1 MPRETMEIPGYKI
14 QREIGKGGM
23 ATVYLAIQES
33 LGRPVVLKVMGT
45 NLETTP
51 EFSKR
56 FLNEGHVLAS
66 LTHPNIITIF
76 DIGIAEDFL
85 YISME
90 YLGGGSLAPR
100 IAQGMNP
107 ESALDIVRQIGAAL
121 AFAHAKGIV
130 HRDVKPA
137 NILYRDDGAPV
148 LTDFGIAKQAGDSE
162 LTSTGTILGSP
173 YYMSPEQAE
182 GRVALDG
189 RSDIYSLGIIFY
201 EMLTGRRPYEG
212 DSAITI
218 VLQHLQ
224 APVPRLPRGLER
236 YQPLLDRMLAKKRD
250 QRLRDAAT
258 LVSQVKALQASYEGT
273 RVLQRPGV
281 GPVSAQAAQAYRDG
295 HITQR
300 MAAPAQDSR
309 LRVWSVLGGVL
320 LLLTG
325 ATGGYFAH
333 QINQYATVSITPAHG
348 APRAVA
354 HPGVAPNPG
363 AATVRPEG
371 ADADPMHRQVVT
383 ALKWLG
389 RKSLEESRLTSPP
402 EDNAHYYFARLLELD
417 PGNPQAV
424 EGIADIAR
432 RYAQMAEAQIRRGN
446 YALAETYL
454 TEGLRVDPSNKQLQ
468 VLRSGVQ
475 IRERSLLD
483 GLLGLLRGES

>member
-1 MPRETMEIPGYKI
+1 MEIAGYKI

-23 ATVYLAIQES
+23 ATVYLGIQES
-33 LGRPVVLKVMGT
+33 LSRPVVLKVMGT

-56 FLNEGHVLAS
+56 FLNEGQLLAS
-66 LTHPNIITIF
+66 LSHPNIITIF

-90 YLGGGSLAPR
+90 YLGGGSLGHR
-100 IAQGMNP
+100 IARGMTP
-107 ESALDIVRQIGAAL
+107 EEALDIVRQIGSAL
-121 AFAHAKGIV
+121 AVAHAKGVV

-137 NILYRDDGAPV
+137 NILYRDDGTPV
-148 LTDFGIAKQAGDSE
+148 LTDFGIAKQAGENE

-224 APVPRLPRGLER
+224 APAPRLPRGLER
-236 YQPLLDRMLAKKRD
+236 YQPLLERMLAKKRD

-258 LVSQVKALQASYEGT
+258 LVSQVKTLQASLEGT

-281 GPVSAQAAQAYRDG
+281 GPMSAQAAQAYRDG
-295 HITQR
+295 HVTQR
-300 MAAPAQDSR
+300 MTAERGRRVR
-309 LRVWSVLGGVL
+309 LWTVLGGMS

-325 ATGGYFAH
+325 GLAGYFVH
-333 QINQYATVSITPAHG
+333 QIHQYSTVAI
-348 APRAVA
+348 APTHSSAPGTARAD
-354 HPGVAPNPG
+354 GVAELTSAPSGKGEASDN
-363 AATVRPEG
+363 
-371 ADADPMHRQVVT
+371 DPIHRQVVT

-389 RKSLEESRLTSPP
+389 RKSLEDSRLTSPP
-402 EDNAHYYFARLLELD
+402 DDNAYYYFARLLELD
-417 PGNPQAV
+417 PGNPQAL
-424 EGIADIAR
+424 EGIADIGR

-446 YALAETYL
+446 YAVAETYL
-454 TEGLRVDPSNKQLQ
+454 VEGLRVDPTNKQLQ
-468 VLRSGVQ
+468 VLRSGAQ
-475 IRERSLLD
+475 IRERSFLG
-483 GLLGLLRGES
+483 GLLAFLRGEG

>member
-1 MPRETMEIPGYKI
+1 MEIPGYKI

-66 LTHPNIITIF
+66 LSHPNIITIF

-90 YLGGGSLAPR
+90 YLGGGSLALR
-100 IAQGMNP
+100 IAQGMTP
-107 ESALDIVRQIGAAL
+107 EGALDIVRQIGTAL
-121 AFAHAKGIV
+121 AFAHARGVV

-137 NILYRDDGAPV
+137 NILYRDDGTPV

-182 GRVALDG
+182 GRVELDG

-224 APVPRLPRGLER
+224 ASVPRLPRGLER
-236 YQPLLDRMLAKKRD
+236 YQPLLERMLAKRRD

-258 LVSQVKALQASYEGT
+258 LVSQVKALQGSFEGT
-273 RVLQRPGV
+273 RLLQRPGV
-281 GPVSAQAAQAYRDG
+281 GPVSAEAAQAYRGG
-295 HITQR
+295 HVTQR
-300 MAAPAQDSR
+300 MAAPQGNR
-309 LRVWSVLGGVL
+309 LRVWSILGAL
-320 LLLTG
+320 ALLLTG
-325 ATGGYFAH
+325 ALAGYFAH
-333 QINQYATVSITPAHG
+333 QINQYATVSITPSHG
-348 APRAVA
+348 PPRAGTRV
-354 HPGVAPNPG
+354 PGPG
-363 AATVRPEG
+363 ATATAGARGEG
-371 ADADPMHRQVVT
+371 GEPDAMQRQVVT

-389 RKSLEESRLTSPP
+389 RKSLEESKLTTPP
-402 EDNAHYYFARLLELD
+402 EDNAHYYFSRLLELD
-417 PGNPQAV
+417 PGNAQAV
-424 EGIADIAR
+424 EGIADIGR
-432 RYAQMAEAQIRRGN
+432 RYAQMAETQIRRGN
-446 YALAETYL
+446 YSAAETYL
-454 TEGLRVDPSNKQLQ
+454 SEGLRVDPRNKQLQ

-475 IRERSLLD
+475 IRERSFLD
-483 GLLGLLRGES
+483 GLLGLFRGEG

>member
-1 MPRETMEIPGYKI
+1 
-14 QREIGKGGM
+14 
-23 ATVYLAIQES
+23 
-33 LGRPVVLKVMGT
+33 
-45 NLETTP
+45 
-51 EFSKR
+51 
-56 FLNEGHVLAS
+56 
-66 LTHPNIITIF
+66 
-76 DIGIAEDFL
+76 
-85 YISME
+85 
-90 YLGGGSLAPR
+90 
-100 IAQGMNP
+100 
-107 ESALDIVRQIGAAL
+107 
-121 AFAHAKGIV
+121 
-130 HRDVKPA
+130 
-137 NILYRDDGAPV
+137 
-148 LTDFGIAKQAGDSE
+148 
-162 LTSTGTILGSP
+162 
-173 YYMSPEQAE
+173 
-182 GRVALDG
+182 
-189 RSDIYSLGIIFY
+189 
-201 EMLTGRRPYEG
+201 MLTGRRPYEG

-258 LVSQVKALQASYEGT
+258 LVSQVKALQASFEGT

-300 MAAPAQDSR
+300 MSAPSDSR
-309 LRVWSVLGGVL
+309 LRVWTVLGAAS

-325 ATGGYFAH
+325 AMGGYFAH

-348 APRAVA
+348 APRAVP
-354 HPGVAPNPG
+354 HPG
-363 AATVRPEG
+363 AAVDPGAAPVRPEG
-371 ADADPMHRQVVT
+371 AEADPMHRQVVT

-402 EDNAHYYFARLLELD
+402 EDNAYYYFARLLELD
-417 PGNPQAV
+417 PGNPQAA

-432 RYAQMAEAQIRRGN
+432 RYAQMAETQIRRGN
-446 YALAETYL
+446 YALAESYL

>member
-1 MPRETMEIPGYKI
+1 MEISGYNI
-14 QREIGKGGM
+14 QREIGRGGM

-33 LGRPVVLKVMGT
+33 LGRPVVLKVMST

-56 FLNEGHVLAS
+56 FLNEGQLLAS

-90 YLGGGSLAPR
+90 YLGGGSLGQR
-100 IAQGMNP
+100 IAQGMTA
-107 ESALDIVRQIGAAL
+107 EQALDIMRQIGGAL
-121 AFAHAKGIV
+121 AVAHAKGIV

-137 NILYRDDGAPV
+137 NILYRDDGTPV
-148 LTDFGIAKQAGDSE
+148 LTDFGIAKQAGDTE

-189 RSDIYSLGIIFY
+189 RSDIYSLGVIFY

-224 APVPRLPRGLER
+224 APLPRLTRGLER
-236 YQPLLDRMLAKKRD
+236 YQPLLERMLAKKRD
-250 QRLRDAAT
+250 QRVRDAAT
-258 LVSQVKALQASYEGT
+258 LVSQVKALQASLEGT

-281 GPVSAQAAQAYRDG
+281 GPISPQAARAHLDG
-295 HITQR
+295 HVTQR
-300 MAAPAQDSR
+300 LSAPRDSR
-309 LRVWSVLGGVL
+309 VRLWTALGGVL

-325 ATGGYFAH
+325 GLVGYFAH
-333 QINQYATVSITPAHG
+333 QVRQYS
-348 APRAVA
+348 AVA
-354 HPGVAPNPG
+354 IAPVHPPARAGL
-363 AATVRPEG
+363 G
-371 ADADPMHRQVVT
+371 ADGLALPAGSATRAEAAEADPIQRQVLT

-389 RKSLEESRLTSPP
+389 RKSLDESRLTSPP
-402 EDNAHYYFARLLELD
+402 DDNAYYYFARLLEID
-417 PGNPQAV
+417 PGNAQAL
-424 EGIADIAR
+424 EGIADIGR
-432 RYAQMAEAQIRRGN
+432 RYAQMADAQIRRGN

-454 TEGLRVDPSNKQLQ
+454 TEGLRVDPTNKQLQ
-468 VLRSGVQ
+468 VLRSGAQ
-475 IRERSLLD
+475 IRERSFIE
-483 GLLGLLRGES
+483 GLLAFLRGEG

>member
-1 MPRETMEIPGYKI
+1 MEIPGYKI

-45 NLETTP
+45 NLDTTP

-107 ESALDIVRQIGAAL
+107 EGALDIVRQIGAAL

-148 LTDFGIAKQAGDSE
+148 LTDFGIAKQEGDSE

-258 LVSQVKALQASYEGT
+258 LVSQVKTLQVSFEGT

-300 MAAPAQDSR
+300 LAAPANDSR
-309 LRVWSVLGGVL
+309 LRVWIVLGGVL
-320 LLLTG
+320 LLLIG

-333 QINQYATVSITPAHG
+333 QINQYTTVSIAPAHG
-348 APRAVA
+348 APPRAGA
-354 HPGVAPNPG
+354 PPSAAPGLS
-363 AATVRPEG
+363 AAGVRAE
-371 ADADPMHRQVVT
+371 AAEADPMHRQVVT

-402 EDNAHYYFARLLELD
+402 EDNAYYYFARLLELD
-417 PGNPQAV
+417 PGNSQAA

-432 RYAQMAEAQIRRGN
+432 RYAQMAETQIRRGN